1 MHTFHSEA
9 DILIERSVN
18 ETFEFLCNPSLDRA
32 ELTPLED
39 TITSLNETKGVG
51 SSRRVTIEL
60 AARKLDCVFYCVT
73 FEPPHQL
80 VMRVEGDLEGIQTWQ
95 LTAEGN
101 HTRARLLFEVAAP
114 LWTPGY
120 LRDEVVADRWSHR
133 LAEETLTNIKTILE
147 SSG

>member
-1 MHTFHSEA
+1 MHTFHTEA

-18 ETFEFLCNPSLDRA
+18 ETFEFLCNPPLDRA

-39 TITSLNETKGVG
+39 TVTSLNETKGVG
-51 SSRRVTIEL
+51 SSRRITIEL
-60 AARKLDCVFYCVT
+60 AARKLDCVFHCVK

-80 VMRVEGDLEGIQTWQ
+80 VMRLEGDLEGIQTWQ

-101 HTRARLLFEVAAP
+101 GTRAHLLFEVVAP
-114 LWTPGY
+114 SWTPVY
-120 LRDEVVADRWSHR
+120 LQDEVVADRWSHR
-133 LAEETLTNIKTILE
+133 LAEETLANIKAILE